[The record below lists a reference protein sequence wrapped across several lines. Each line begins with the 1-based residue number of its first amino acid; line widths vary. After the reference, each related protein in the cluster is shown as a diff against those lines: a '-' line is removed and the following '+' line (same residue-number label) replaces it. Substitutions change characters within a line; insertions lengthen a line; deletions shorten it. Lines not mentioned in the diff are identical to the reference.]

1 MKYFSLILSI
11 LISILF
17 LEFFV
22 RFYIDDGLNYE
33 IEMMKYANQLKII
46 SKNKDIGIE
55 HKKNK
60 KGIYMGVELT
70 LNSKGLGVM
79 KNSKKIQKKY

>member
-1 MKYFSLILSI
+1 MKYLSLILSI
-11 LISILF
+11 LISIFF

-46 SKNKDIGIE
+46 SRNKEIGIE

-60 KGIYMGVELT
+60 KGIFMGTEIN
-70 LNSKGLGVM
+70 LNSKGFR
-79 KNSKKIQKKY
+79 KNGEFQKK

>member
-11 LISILF
+11 LFSIIL

-60 KGIYMGVELT
+60 KGIFMGVELT
-70 LNSKGLGVM
+70 LNSKGFSSNEELK
-79 KNSKKIQKKY
+79 KNSKKY